1 MTNFLH
7 SISDRAFLTIA
18 LIPCVVLAGVAGVK
32 AVQSASA
39 DYSPAPKQQIESQID
54 WHDPDADCY
63 LTFAEI
69 ERSDHGTTDFVT
81 RDGNVYQV
89 DGEYSPDFP
98 YMLTMYGNHTEDV
111 TNDEVC
117 VVWMCVEGALG

>member
-1 MTNFLH
+1 MTDLNK
-7 SISDRAFLTIA
+7 DRIQKLCRAAIVPLGIA
-18 LIPCVVLAGVAGVK
+18 ATLIGAT

-39 DYSPAPKQQIESQID
+39 DYSHAPKQQIESQID
-54 WHDPDADCY
+54 WRDPDTGCY

-89 DGEYSPDFP
+89 DGEYSPDSP

-111 TNDEVC
+111 TDDEVC